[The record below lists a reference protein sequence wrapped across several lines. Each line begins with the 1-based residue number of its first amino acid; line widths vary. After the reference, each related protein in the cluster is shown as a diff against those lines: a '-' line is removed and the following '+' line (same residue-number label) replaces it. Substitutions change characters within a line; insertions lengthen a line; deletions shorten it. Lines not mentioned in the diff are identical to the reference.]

1 MRLAL
6 ALLLAVCAAFIPGAG
21 HAQFRDQLYTTP
33 VIPSSPAASANASSQ
48 PTVLL
53 VIPASAM
60 EAAGPNGAS
69 DPALILGGVVGG
81 SVGLVSG
88 MFLGAV
94 IDGEAD
100 PDCIDFCFGPGLV
113 LGLLAGEALGM
124 SAGVHIANGRRGSL
138 PLGMLTSAGILTFGL
153 VAGNSFPP
161 SLIIVPLS
169 QLAGS
174 IWVERRTNR
183 RR

>member
-1 MRLAL
+1 MRLAV
-6 ALLLAVCAAFIPGAG
+6 ALLVAVCAALVPRAG
-21 HAQFRDQLYTTP
+21 HAQFRDQLYITP
-33 VIPSSPAASANASSQ
+33 VIPSSAAAADAPSA
-48 PTVLL
+48 PMVLL
-53 VIPASAM
+53 VIPASAIQ
-60 EAAGPNGAS
+60 AAGPNGAS
-69 DPALILGGVVGG
+69 DPALLLGGVLGG
-81 SVGLVSG
+81 GVGLVAG
-88 MFLGAV
+88 TFLGAV

-138 PLGMLTSAGILTFGL
+138 PLGMLTSAGILAFGL

-161 SLIIVPLS
+161 SLVIVPLS

-183 RR
+183 RG